1 MTIRVAALAAA
12 LAVLAPAVT
21 ARADTISS
29 SNWAG
34 YVAHGTSFREVS
46 ARWREPNLRCTAS
59 SRTYSAI
66 WVGIGGFAAGSDALE
81 QVGTEADCSGSRR
94 TVTSA
99 WYELVPAASQPIRI
113 DVWPGDRIA
122 AQVIV
127 TGHLTT
133 VTLTDITRRE
143 RFTRAAYTPA
153 VDVSAADWIVEA
165 PSQCRAQGAC
175 RQLPLAEFGPVT
187 FSRARA
193 VGASGY
199 TGGITSSG
207 WLTTR
212 LVEAVGATP
221 SSLGSRGTAFT
232 VRRSA

>member
-1 MTIRVAALAAA
+1 LAAA
-12 LAVLAPAVT
+12 MAVLAPAAG

-34 YVAHGTSFREVS
+34 YVAHGTTFREVS
-46 ARWREPNLRCTAS
+46 ARWREPKLRCSAS

-66 WVGIGGFAAGSDALE
+66 WVGLGGFATGSDALE

-94 TVTSA
+94 TLTSA

-113 DVWPGDRIA
+113 DAWPGDRIA
-122 AQVIV
+122 ARVRV
-127 TGHLTT
+127 TGGLTT
-133 VTLTDITRRE
+133 VVLNDMTRRE
-143 RFTRAAYTPA
+143 RFTRTVQAPA
-153 VDVSAADWIVEA
+153 VDISSADWIVEA

-175 RQLPLAEFGPVT
+175 RQLPLADFGAVP

-193 VGASGY
+193 VSLAGSA
-199 TGGITSSG
+199 GGISSRG

-212 LVEAVGATP
+212 LVEAVRGPEATP
-221 SSLGSRGTAFT
+221 SSLASGGTAFT
-232 VRRSA
+232 VRRGA